1 MGASSEAMKETVT
14 EFRFVDA
21 FQSIRP
27 DNFTR
32 SGLQE
37 MFDYFEQLEED
48 VGEEFELDV
57 IAICCEWSQ
66 YQSLKEY
73 NEDHDTDFKDVD
85 ELREYTEVIEFEN
98 HSWKDGSLGGG
109 AGFVTEGGWLI
120 VQSY

>member
-14 EFRFVDA
+14 QFRFVDA

-37 MFDYFEQLEED
+37 MFDYFEQYEED
-48 VGEEFELDV
+48 AGAEFELDV
-57 IAICCEWSQ
+57 IAICCEWCQ
-66 YQSLKEY
+66 YVSLKEY

-85 ELREYTEVIEFEN
+85 ELREFTEVIEFEN
-98 HSWKDGSLGGG
+98 CCWKDGD
-109 AGFVTEGGWLI
+109 FVTEGGWLI